1 MEQQQEDQEDQE
13 EKEDEKPSKKRLKR
27 SITATEGFDS
37 GRLVQEECDE
47 LMRQGW
53 PKGITGSGSRTRKRM
68 QLN

>member
-1 MEQQQEDQEDQE
+1 MEQQEEDQEDQE
-13 EKEDEKPSKKRLKR
+13 EKEEKPSKKRLKK

-53 PKGITGSGSRTRKRM
+53 PKDITGSGSRTRKRT